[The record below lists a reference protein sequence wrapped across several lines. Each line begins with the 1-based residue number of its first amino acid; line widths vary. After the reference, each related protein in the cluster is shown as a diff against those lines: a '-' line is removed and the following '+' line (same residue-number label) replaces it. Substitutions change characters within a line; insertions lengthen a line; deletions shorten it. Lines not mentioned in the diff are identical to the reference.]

1 MAIYDLRFTRSSA
14 IHALPRPC
22 NTKQMP
28 SKTVASTRVEMSE
41 VMTPNDSN
49 FLGKVFGGSIL
60 SKVDLCAYVTASR
73 FSGEIC
79 VTASIDRVD
88 FHEPIEVG
96 EVVTLT
102 GVVSYVGRTSVEV
115 TIEIHAENIFKQV
128 RRHTNTARVTT
139 VAIKDGKPIEVP
151 RLICETRDEKIR
163 FLEGKLRREMRSQH
177 AADYESVADKLRKA
191 TDPELDMMMRPKP

>member
-1 MAIYDLRFTRSSA
+1 MTG
-14 IHALPRPC
+14 
-22 NTKQMP
+22 
-28 SKTVASTRVEMSE
+28 KTVASTQVEMSE
-41 VMTPNDSN
+41 VMTPNDAN

-96 EVVTLT
+96 EVVSLT

-115 TIEIHAENIFKQV
+115 TIEVHAENIFKHT
-128 RRHTNTARVTT
+128 RRHTNTARITT
-139 VAIKDGKPIEVP
+139 VALKEGKPVEVP
-151 RLICETRDEKIR
+151 RLICETCSEKIR

-177 AADYESVADKLRKA
+177 KADFESVTEKLHQSSEA
-191 TDPELDMMMRPKP
+191 ELDDMMNS